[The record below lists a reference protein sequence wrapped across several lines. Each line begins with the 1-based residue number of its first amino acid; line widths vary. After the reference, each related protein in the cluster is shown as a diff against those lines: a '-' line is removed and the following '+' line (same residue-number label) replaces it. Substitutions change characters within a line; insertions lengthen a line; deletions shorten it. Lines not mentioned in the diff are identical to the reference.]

1 MTSFNPSLFNKS
13 PLLHF
18 SNIHKLIVEPPFDEY
33 FWSIIPKLDRV
44 ISLNIK
50 LSTEKIN
57 QSYLQALFDQA
68 PHLYSPSF
76 NLNLSSNSKLL
87 FFNNSNISIRRLNFK
102 ETNSFDQSYFCNHDQ
117 CIVLSRS
124 SLGKQCE
131 VLSIRVRHRR
141 SILFLIN
148 RMIKLRVLNIRY
160 QDNQH
165 ESETLLPKSD
175 DLIHWMQCHLS
186 STIITERELLYNY
199 DIQLWIR

>member
-1 MTSFNPSLFNKS
+1 MDGHRWKCFITNFLP
-13 PLLHF
+13 
-18 SNIHKLIVEPPFDEY
+18 KLKIFRFKMAIYFYNFDTVKEREPPFDEY

-165 ESETLLPKSD
+165 E
-175 DLIHWMQCHLS
+175 
-186 STIITERELLYNY
+186 
-199 DIQLWIR
+199 